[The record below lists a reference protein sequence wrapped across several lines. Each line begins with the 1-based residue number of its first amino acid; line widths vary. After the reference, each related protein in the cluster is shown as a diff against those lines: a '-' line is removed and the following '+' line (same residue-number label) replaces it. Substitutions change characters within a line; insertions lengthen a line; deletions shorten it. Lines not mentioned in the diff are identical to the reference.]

1 LTRNITY
8 LGLWVAIAFVVSIIF
23 HQFSSV
29 VGQVLLPLHFVVLL
43 AGGISGPTIGAITGL
58 LSPLLTAVLF
68 GRPPLQ
74 PPIAIFMAFELL
86 AYGLTM
92 GLLRKKNLYFAVAI
106 SWIPGRIIYGIGILL
121 IAPMLGIEMG
131 GFQSLLVSFAMGI
144 PGIIIQLWLIPT
156 IIKRIPESSVNT

>member
-1 LTRNITY
+1 MTRNITY
-8 LGLWVAIAFVVSIIF
+8 LGLWIAISFVVSIIF
-23 HQFSSV
+23 HQFSMV

-43 AGGISGPTIGAITGL
+43 AGGISGPTIGSVTGL
-58 LSPLLTAVLF
+58 ASPLLTAVLF

-92 GLLRKKNLYFAVAI
+92 GLMRKKNLYFAVAV

-121 IAPMLGIEMG
+121 IAPMLGIKMG

-144 PGIIIQLWLIPT
+144 PGILLQLWLIPT
-156 IIKRIPESSVNT
+156 IIKRIPENSINT